1 MIGEKLNSE
10 GYKRQVYS
18 KFVSFSEKSPLLLD
32 LKTHTEGGTEGIQV
46 SIRGRDKT
54 FFYPWDFQED
64 PKSFIH
70 RVKVD
75 LMVWYPTLEEI
86 VYDEHETTADEIRD
100 FLERGYQVTEI
111 PRTQRVQVGIRSWRI
126 DKVVVWRDIA
136 ILEDLTTGEQF
147 RFKMN
152 TNLVL
157 FLKKYRSG
165 GFLNPK
171 DAGEAFFSRSSL
183 LNKIEART

>member
-32 LKTHTEGGTEGIQV
+32 LKTDSEGGVEGLKV
-46 SIRGRDKT
+46 TIRSQDKS
-54 FFYPWDFQED
+54 FFYPWDFQVE

-70 RVKVD
+70 RIKLD
-75 LMVWYPTLEEI
+75 LMAWYPLLEEV

-111 PRTQRVQVGIRSWRI
+111 PRTQRVQAGVKTWRI

-136 ILEDLTTGEQF
+136 ILEDVSSGEQF

-165 GFLNPK
+165 GFTGPK
-171 DAGEAFFSRSSL
+171 DAGEAFFSKSSL
-183 LNKIEART
+183 LNKIEAN

>member
-32 LKTHTEGGTEGIQV
+32 LKTGSENGVDGLKV
-46 SIRGRDKT
+46 SIRGKDKS
-54 FFYPWDFQED
+54 FFYPWDFETE

-70 RVKVD
+70 RIKVD
-75 LMVWYPTLEEI
+75 LRAWYPILEETI
-86 VYDEHETTADEIRD
+86 YDEHETTADEIRD
-100 FLERGYQVTEI
+100 FLERGYLVTEI
-111 PRTQRVQVGIRSWRI
+111 PRTQRVQVGTKTWLI

-136 ILEDLTTGEQF
+136 ILEDVATGDQF

-165 GFLNPK
+165 GFSGPS

-183 LNKIEART
+183 LNKIENA